1 MRVLELLAV
10 AGLLGAAA
18 AVNTEGTK
26 RRRKIKKKRAEAA
39 RLAEVVA
46 DPAHQHVPYDT
57 LGGGGA
63 FGATA
68 ADAAGGFVGSGGAGG
83 VSGSVGV
90 DTSVDGPSASAEAY
104 HYGSGG
110 GSGGGGGGASRGG
123 AITSTTMLWATA
135 SQTVRIED
143 MAGGEPL
150 EAALA
155 SRVAAAYAHLKSNA
169 TLQCLLAG
177 LPLHG
182 AAAQGQARAGEE
194 PPLCSGV
201 ADMTALNHAF
211 YTWQTYDT
219 TTPEGAL
226 APWATDVAAHRARH
240 ELVDSV
246 VFETLQGHFYAAAT
260 RYLATTG
267 AIDPTQGGRLRLG
280 VKCWS
285 NVHAFG
291 SWHPPHH
298 HFTTDEVV
306 SAVSFA
312 VAPKGSGGL
321 VSASMPSRVS

>member
-1 MRVLELLAV
+1 MRVLVGLLAT
-10 AGLLGAAA
+10 AGLLWVAG

-26 RRRKIKKKRAEAA
+26 RRRKIKKKRAEAVK
-39 RLAEVVA
+39 LAESMA
-46 DPAHQHVPYDT
+46 NAPYDT
-57 LGGGGA
+57 PGGAGA

-68 ADAAGGFVGSGGAGG
+68 DTAGGGFVGSGGVGG
-83 VSGSVGV
+83 VGGRVGV
-90 DTSVDGPSASAEAY
+90 VTSVDGPSASADTY
-104 HYGSGG
+104 NFWSGDG
-110 GSGGGGGGASRGG
+110 DGGGGGGERGG

-135 SQTVRIED
+135 AQTVRVD
-143 MAGGEPL
+143 DTAGSESL

-155 SRVAAAYAHLKSNA
+155 SRVTTAYAHLKSNA

-182 AAAQGQARAGEE
+182 ATTQGQAQAAAE

-201 ADMTALNHAF
+201 ADATAMNHAF

-219 TTPEGAL
+219 ATPEGAL
-226 APWATDVAAHRARH
+226 APWATDLAAHHARH
-240 ELVDSV
+240 QLVDSV
-246 VFETLQGHFYAAAT
+246 EFERLQGHFYAAAM

-267 AIDPTQGGRLRLG
+267 ATDPTQGGRLRLA

-285 NVHAFG
+285 NLHASG

-306 SAVSFA
+306 SGVYFA

-321 VSASMPSRVS
+321 VSASMPSRVC